1 MDMYEGEESVVGS
14 QHQLVVGDRG
24 ENDSPIFEEEEE
36 GDGEEDEGMEEDDDA
51 DDDGIDIENDI
62 MNNGDL
68 QMLLD
73 GKSCAKRIAATG
85 IAETI
90 RFYETFYY
98 SGHFL

>member
-1 MDMYEGEESVVGS
+1 MEFVEMFEGDAAARLGGE
-14 QHQLVVGDRG
+14 RG

-36 GDGEEDEGMEEDDDA
+36 GVVDDVDDDV

-73 GKSCAKRIAATG
+73 GMV
-85 IAETI
+85 
-90 RFYETFYY
+90 
-98 SGHFL
+98 